1 MQFLPL
7 RFFHFRLLQEKSND
21 KIHENSRETLL
32 WIFFAHLTA
41 NKNFYRKSAVFC
53 FESSI
58 NVQNFKMNRF
68 QEKSGHIIQGIFY
81 KGMVCMWYNKKID

>member
-32 WIFFAHLTA
+32 WVFFAHLTA
-41 NKNFYRKSAVFC
+41 NKNF
-53 FESSI
+53 
-58 NVQNFKMNRF
+58 
-68 QEKSGHIIQGIFY
+68 
-81 KGMVCMWYNKKID
+81 

>member
-21 KIHENSRETLL
+21 KIHENSTETLL

-41 NKNFYRKSAVFC
+41 NKNF
-53 FESSI
+53 
-58 NVQNFKMNRF
+58 
-68 QEKSGHIIQGIFY
+68 
-81 KGMVCMWYNKKID
+81 

>member
-41 NKNFYRKSAVFC
+41 NKNFLKKSAVFC

-68 QEKSGHIIQGIFY
+68 REKSRHIFHGIFY
-81 KGMVCMWYNKKID
+81 TGMACMWYNKKID